1 MARFGVVIGSLLL
14 PSIWCILSYAFAIP
28 ERFLPKPA
36 SVLRAIIE
44 IQPNVFWH
52 LWLTTER
59 LVIGSVAGTLFGLVL
74 TFLVTVFR
82 PGRWIMLPI
91 IQQARAVPPAALVPF
106 LLLWFGFSE
115 IGKYLLVVSGIGF
128 NLAIAGIQ
136 IVQDVPE
143 RYRAAFV
150 TFPLGR
156 FKRFMYF
163 DVYRILENLLPAIR
177 VSVAIALGLVI
188 VAEYLG
194 SQAGLGYL
202 IQASR
207 STFALQTVVLCV
219 ILLGIL
225 AAIADMII
233 VWLWVRIIYWRR

>member
-1 MARFGVVIGSLLL
+1 
-14 PSIWCILSYAFAIP
+14 
-28 ERFLPKPA
+28 
-36 SVLRAIIE
+36 
-44 IQPNVFWH
+44 
-52 LWLTTER
+52 
-59 LVIGSVAGTLFGLVL
+59 
-74 TFLVTVFR
+74 
-82 PGRWIMLPI
+82 MLPI